1 MRKRKVEITVVEK
14 KKGLFGTKT
23 VRKKRTVQ
31 VDEKT
36 LRKMKRNRP
45 YTLEEM
51 AFYDWIFD
59 E

>member
-1 MRKRKVEITVVEK
+1 MSKRKVEITVEEK
-14 KKGLFGTKT
+14 KKGLFVPKT